1 MRFSKSFQII
11 FLTAVAIGG
20 GRMQSQV
27 ITTHGPS
34 NTIYVD
40 SVKGSDVIANVA
52 TAGTTS
58 APLQTIQSAVNLA
71 NTRNAQNIASTIVVN
86 SGVYRE
92 SVKIGAAK
100 TASPLVIQASTT
112 GSTIISGS
120 DVLTGWQPVSGH
132 SGTYWHSWTYNFGE
146 CAIPSGWPSSIPAI
160 ARRTEMVFVN
170 DVPLTQVLSESQLQ
184 PGTFFVDEA
193 TNQLLI
199 TPPTGTSVSSALIEA
214 AVRPSIFSVSGRS
227 NVTVSGLILRHANS
241 CMNKPAAII
250 TGSSNVV
257 VSGVQAVWNNW
268 GGLELSGDTGVTV
281 KNSIASHNGGVG
293 FLG

>member
-193 TNQLLI
+193 TNQILI
-199 TPPTGTSVSSALIEA
+199 TPASGTSVSTAKIEA
-214 AVRPSIFSVSGRS
+214 AVRPQVFSMYGRS
-227 NVTVSGLILRHANS
+227 NVTVEGMVFEHANN
-241 CMNKPAAII
+241 CINQPAAVI
-250 TGSSNVV
+250 GS
-257 VSGVQAVWNNW
+257 G
-268 GGLELSGDTGVTV
+268 
-281 KNSIASHNGGVG
+281 
-293 FLG
+293 